1 MTRKKYGDEMTNL
14 KLSDKAYTAYSESD
28 PLEIYEDEKETGY
41 RYDMEGIIEEQDM
54 TEKEVNTTLE
64 DLFDETIADD
74 EEAEE
79 YLDVM
84 GLEKVESEE
93 AKRAAEGTDYYWLD
107 LLDFESLHELKRALA
122 GKSEAE
128 CREAFRNYFV
138 NLIRDLKYY
147 DADPDEDDETVEGQ

>member
-1 MTRKKYGDEMTNL
+1 MTRKQYGNEATNL

-28 PLEIYEDEKETGY
+28 PLEIYEEEKESGY
-41 RYDMEGIIEEQDM
+41 RYDMEGIIEEKDM

-84 GLEKVESEE
+84 ALEKIEHEE
-93 AKRAAEGTDYYWLD
+93 AKRAADGTDYDWLD
-107 LLDFESLHELKRALA
+107 LLDFESLHDLKRSLA
-122 GKSEAE
+122 GKSAAE
-128 CREAFRNYFV
+128 CREAFRNYFE

-147 DADPDEDDETVEGQ
+147 DAEDEDEETVEGQ

>member
-28 PLEIYEDEKETGY
+28 PLEIYEDEKECGY

-74 EEAEE
+74 EEADE

-84 GLEKVESEE
+84 ALEKIEHEE
-93 AKRAAEGTDYYWLD
+93 AKRAVDGTDYDWLD
-107 LLDFESLHELKRALA
+107 LLDFESLHELKRTLA

-128 CREAFRNYFV
+128 CREAFRTYFT

-147 DADPDEDDETVEGQ
+147 DAEDEDEEAVEGQ

>member
-1 MTRKKYGDEMTNL
+1 MTNL

-28 PLEIYEDEKETGY
+28 PLEIYEDEKVNGY
-41 RYDMEGIIEEQDM
+41 RYEMEGIIEEQDM

-74 EEAEE
+74 DEAEE

-93 AKRAAEGTDYYWLD
+93 AKRAADGTDYYWLD
-107 LLDFESLHELKRALA
+107 LLDFESLHELKRTLT

-128 CREAFRNYFV
+128 CREAFREYFV

-147 DADPDEDDETVEGQ
+147 DADPDEDEETVEGQ